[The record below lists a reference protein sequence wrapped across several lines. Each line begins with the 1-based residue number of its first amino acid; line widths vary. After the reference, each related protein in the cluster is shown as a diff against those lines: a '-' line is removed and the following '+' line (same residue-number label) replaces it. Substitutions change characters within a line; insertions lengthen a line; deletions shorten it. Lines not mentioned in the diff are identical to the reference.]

1 MQKTNFSRIVLQLN
15 NIFFGFLSDTWRIK
29 SIGLI
34 SVLTGYFLFANFLT
48 KFISEGKNELIM
60 VPIIIVFI
68 EIIVRIKPAASSK
81 FFYLW
86 TVVDKLR
93 IGAIYAV
100 ILEAFKLGSQTTLL
114 LLQLDKQILELS
126 QLKLIYLKI

>member
-1 MQKTNFSRIVLQLN
+1 MQKTNFSRITYQLDN
-15 NIFFGFLSDTWRIK
+15 LFFGFLSNTWKTK

-34 SVLTGYFLFANFLT
+34 SVLIGYFLFANFLT

-60 VPIIIVFI
+60 VPIIIFVI
-68 EIIVRIKPAASSK
+68 EIIIRVKPATSSK
-81 FFYLW
+81 FYYLW

-100 ILEAFKLGSQTTLL
+100 ILEAFKLGS
-114 LLQLDKQILELS
+114 
-126 QLKLIYLKI
+126 

>member
-1 MQKTNFSRIVLQLN
+1 MQKTNFLRISSQLN
-15 NIFFGFLSDTWRIK
+15 NLLFGFLSDSWRSK

-60 VPIIIVFI
+60 VPIIILFI
-68 EIIVRIKPAASSK
+68 EIIIRIKPSSNSR
-81 FFYLW
+81 FYDLW
-86 TVVDKLR
+86 SVIDKLR

-100 ILEAFKLGSQTTLL
+100 ILEAFKLGS
-114 LLQLDKQILELS
+114 
-126 QLKLIYLKI
+126 

>member
-1 MQKTNFSRIVLQLN
+1 MQKTNFSRITYQLN
-15 NIFFGFLSDTWRIK
+15 NLFFGFLSDTWRTK

-60 VPIIIVFI
+60 VPIIMVLV
-68 EIIVRIKPAASSK
+68 EIIIRSKPSSSSK
-81 FFYLW
+81 FYDLW
-86 TVVDKLR
+86 SIFDKLR

-100 ILEAFKLGSQTTLL
+100 ILEAFKLGS
-114 LLQLDKQILELS
+114 
-126 QLKLIYLKI
+126 

>member
-1 MQKTNFSRIVLQLN
+1 MQKTNFSKITLQLN
-15 NIFFGFLSDTWRIK
+15 NLLFGFLSDTWRSK

-60 VPIIIVFI
+60 VPLIIVFI
-68 EIIVRIKPAASSK
+68 EIIIRIKPSSSSK
-81 FFYLW
+81 FYDLW
-86 TVVDKLR
+86 SVVDKLR

-100 ILEAFKLGSQTTLL
+100 ILEAFKLGS
-114 LLQLDKQILELS
+114 
-126 QLKLIYLKI
+126 

>member
-1 MQKTNFSRIVLQLN
+1 MQKTNFSKITYQLN
-15 NIFFGFLSDTWRIK
+15 KLFFGFLSDTWRSK

-68 EIIVRIKPAASSK
+68 EIIIRIKPSSSSK
-81 FFYLW
+81 FYEIW
-86 TVVDKLR
+86 SVVDKLR

-100 ILEAFKLGSQTTLL
+100 ILEAFKLGS
-114 LLQLDKQILELS
+114 
-126 QLKLIYLKI
+126 

>member
-1 MQKTNFSRIVLQLN
+1 MQKTNFSRITYQLN
-15 NIFFGFLSDTWRIK
+15 NLFFGFLSDTWRTK

-34 SVLTGYFLFANFLT
+34 SVLIGYFLFANFLT

-68 EIIVRIKPAASSK
+68 DIIIRNKPSSSSK
-81 FFYLW
+81 FYYIW

-93 IGAIYAV
+93 IGAVYAV
-100 ILEAFKLGSQTTLL
+100 ILEAFKLGS
-114 LLQLDKQILELS
+114 
-126 QLKLIYLKI
+126 

>member
-1 MQKTNFSRIVLQLN
+1 MQKTNFSRITDQLN
-15 NIFFGFLSDTWRIK
+15 NLFFGFLSDTWRIK

-68 EIIVRIKPAASSK
+68 EIIIRIRPSLNPK
-81 FFYLW
+81 FYYVW

-93 IGAIYAV
+93 IGAIYAI
-100 ILEAFKLGSQTTLL
+100 ILEAFKLGS
-114 LLQLDKQILELS
+114 
-126 QLKLIYLKI
+126 

>member
-1 MQKTNFSRIVLQLN
+1 MQKTNFSKITYQLN
-15 NIFFGFLSDTWRIK
+15 NLFFGFLSNTWKTK

-34 SVLTGYFLFANFLT
+34 SVLIGYFLFANLLT

-68 EIIVRIKPAASSK
+68 EIIIRIKPATSSK
-81 FFYLW
+81 FYYLW
-86 TVVDKLR
+86 TVIDKLR

-100 ILEAFKLGSQTTLL
+100 ILEAFKLGS
-114 LLQLDKQILELS
+114 
-126 QLKLIYLKI
+126 

>member
-1 MQKTNFSRIVLQLN
+1 MQKTNFLRISSQLN
-15 NIFFGFLSDTWRIK
+15 NLLFGFLSDSWRSK

-60 VPIIIVFI
+60 VPIIILFI
-68 EIIVRIKPAASSK
+68 EIIIRIKPSSSSR
-81 FFYLW
+81 FYDLW
-86 TVVDKLR
+86 SVIDILR

-100 ILEAFKLGSQTTLL
+100 ILEAFKLGS
-114 LLQLDKQILELS
+114 
-126 QLKLIYLKI
+126 

>member
-1 MQKTNFSRIVLQLN
+1 MQKTNFSRITLQLN
-15 NIFFGFLSDTWRIK
+15 NLLFGFLSDSWRSK

-68 EIIVRIKPAASSK
+68 EIIIRIKPSSRSK
-81 FFYLW
+81 FYYLW
-86 TVVDKLR
+86 SVVDKLR

-100 ILEAFKLGSQTTLL
+100 ILEAFKLGS
-114 LLQLDKQILELS
+114 
-126 QLKLIYLKI
+126 

>member
-1 MQKTNFSRIVLQLN
+1 MQKTNFSRITYQLN
-15 NIFFGFLSDTWRIK
+15 NLFFGFLSDTWRIK

-68 EIIVRIKPAASSK
+68 EIIIRIKPSSSSK
-81 FFYLW
+81 LYDIW
-86 TVVDKLR
+86 SVVDKLR
-93 IGAIYAV
+93 IGAIYAIV
-100 ILEAFKLGSQTTLL
+100 LEAFKLGS
-114 LLQLDKQILELS
+114 
-126 QLKLIYLKI
+126 

>member
-1 MQKTNFSRIVLQLN
+1 MQKTNFLRITSQLN
-15 NIFFGFLSDTWRIK
+15 NLFFGFLSDSWRSK

-34 SVLTGYFLFANFLT
+34 SVLTGYFLFANFIT

-68 EIIVRIKPAASSK
+68 EIIIRIKPSSNSR
-81 FFYLW
+81 FFDLW
-86 TVVDKLR
+86 SVVDKIR

-100 ILEAFKLGSQTTLL
+100 ILEAFKLGS
-114 LLQLDKQILELS
+114 
-126 QLKLIYLKI
+126 